1 MIVTSLNQNIGI
13 YYDPESVNFFKK
25 HEITE
30 NIQKTSTFLFLS
42 PTEQRNKDY
51 FVCKEYP

>member
-30 NIQKTSTFLFLS
+30 NIQKNIYLFIFIS
-42 PTEQRNKDY
+42 N
-51 FVCKEYP
+51 